1 MDTIAEEEKALPTPV
16 AQPETKPSFAFKR
29 RVAWGLVLGG
39 VGALSFPPHAF
50 PLLLPVVL
58 TGLFVLLQDL
68 TPRQAAYIGQAFG
81 TTLAAF
87 ALRWL
92 WDMFGPAALS
102 LWAIIG
108 AFTAVTCALTAWL
121 RARRLLSRV
130 PFPLLLAVVWTGI
143 EYFRSEP
150 MALNFGWLGVGY
162 PLIDSPLPAGIAGIL
177 GSYGI
182 SFLVVAA
189 CTYAAMGQRPRLI
202 ALRLIP
208 LLLLLLPFPRP
219 LAAPDPAHAFSVRLV
234 QANSEDDETL
244 FRLSQTPA
252 DPAPQLLVWP
262 ELSFYSDPRPN
273 AKLWKPGRDPHEK
286 GWKRLRDLA
295 QAQHGYFLFGAKDD
309 SQATT
314 DSDFRNTAFLLDPQ
328 GDLIGKH
335 VKNHTVHFT
344 KDGVAGTDAHVFP
357 TPFGKF
363 GVGICFDMDYPDVA
377 RRLVNNGAESLIVPS
392 NNPLNW
398 GPVQHAQHKQVFQM
412 RAAECDR
419 WLATADVAG
428 NTFLVAPTGQITRSV
443 PNADPATLDIS
454 VGRLQTRN
462 LFVRGGWRFGQFCLM
477 LLCIGVVCAA
487 LQTKGSVTG
496 C

>member
-1 MDTIAEEEKALPTPV
+1 MDTMSEGGEALPTPG
-16 AQPETKPSFAFKR
+16 AQPETKPSVAFKR
-29 RVAWGLVLGG
+29 RVGWAFVLGG
-39 VGALSFPPHAF
+39 VGALSFPPHPF
-50 PLLLPVVL
+50 PLLLPIVL
-58 TGLFVLLQDL
+58 TGLFVLLQDM

-81 TTLAAF
+81 TTLAAC

-108 AFTAVTCALTAWL
+108 AFTAVTCALTVWL
-121 RARRLLSRV
+121 RARLLPHV

-162 PLIDSPLPAGIAGIL
+162 PLIDSPLPARIAGIL

-182 SFLVVAA
+182 SFLVVAGCA
-189 CTYAAMGQRPRLI
+189 YAAMGQRPRLI

-219 LAAPDPAHAFSVRLV
+219 LAAPDPAQAFHVRLV

-244 FRLSQTPA
+244 FRLSQSPA
-252 DPAPQLLVWP
+252 NPNPQLLVWP

-273 AKLWKPGRDPHEK
+273 DKLWKPGKDPHEK
-286 GWKRLRDLA
+286 GWQKLRALA
-295 QAQHGYFLFGAKDD
+295 LDHHFYFLFGAKDE
-309 SQATT
+309 SRATT
-314 DSDFRNTAFLLDPQ
+314 ESDFRNTAFLLDPQ
-328 GDLIGKH
+328 ADLVGKH

-357 TPFGKF
+357 TPFGSF
-363 GVGICFDMDYPDVA
+363 GVGICFDLDYPDVA

-419 WLATADVAG
+419 WLATADIAG
-428 NTFLVAPTGQITRSV
+428 NTFLVAPTGQIVRSV
-443 PNADPATLDIS
+443 PNADPTTLDIS
-454 VGRLQTRN
+454 VGRLQTHN
-462 LFVRGGWRFGQFCLM
+462 LFVRGGWRFGQLCL
-477 LLCIGVVCAA
+477 LFLSIGVAWAA
-487 LQTKGSVTG
+487 LRRASV
-496 C
+496 

>member
-1 MDTIAEEEKALPTPV
+1 MDTIAEEEKPLPTPV

-29 RVAWGLVLGG
+29 RVAWGFVLGG
-39 VGALSFPPHAF
+39 IGALSFPPHPF
-50 PLLLPVVL
+50 PLLLPIVL
-58 TGLFVLLQDL
+58 TGLFVLLQNM
-68 TPRQAAYIGQAFG
+68 TPRRAAYIGQAFG
-81 TTLAAF
+81 TMLAAC

-108 AFTAVTCALTAWL
+108 AFTAVTCALTVWL
-121 RARRLLSRV
+121 RARRLLSRM

-150 MALNFGWLGVGY
+150 MVLNFGWLGVGY
-162 PLIDSPLPAGIAGIL
+162 PLIDSPLAARIAGAI

-182 SFLVVAA
+182 SFLVVAGCA
-189 CTYAAMGQRPRLI
+189 YAAMGRNPRLI

-219 LAAPDPAHAFSVRLV
+219 LAAPDPAHAFPVRLV

-244 FRLSQTPA
+244 FLLSRSPA
-252 DPAPQLLVWP
+252 DTAPQLLVWP

-273 AKLWKPGRDPHEK
+273 DKQWKPGRDPHEK
-286 GWKRLRDLA
+286 GWEKLRGLA
-295 QAQHGYFLFGAKDD
+295 QQSHVYFLFGAHDE
-309 SQATT
+309 SEATN
-314 DSDFRNTAFLLDPQ
+314 DADFRNTAFLLNPQ

-335 VKNHTVHFT
+335 VKNHTVHFM
-344 KDGVAGTDAHVFP
+344 KEGLAGTDAHVFP
-357 TPFGKF
+357 TPFGSF

-419 WLATADVAG
+419 WLATADIAG
-428 NTFLVAPTGQITRSV
+428 NTFLVAPTGQIARSV

-454 VGRLQTRN
+454 VGRLPTRN
-462 LFVRGGWRFGQFCLM
+462 LFVRGGWRFGQCCLA
-477 LLCIGVVCAA
+477 LLVFGCLWAFMARRV
-487 LQTKGSVTG
+487 SV
-496 C
+496 